1 MYLTMQN
8 NLKRQRNATG
18 IDFIDKIVGE
28 EGIKTDVAV
37 KIAPT
42 TIPIIVISIFIAV
55 TGAILVAGAVKKAV
69 QKK

>member
-1 MYLTMQN
+1 MYLEMQN
-8 NLKRQRNATG
+8 KLKKRNATG

-37 KIAPT
+37 KIAPG
-42 TIPIIVISIFIAV
+42 TIPIIVL
-55 TGAILVAGAVKKAV
+55 AILVGVTGSILLAGAIKKAV